1 MDTWISR
8 RYQNLLKNNV
18 LKDAIRQKRC
28 MLSVRLISSLLR
40 EIKKKKKPD
49 SHVDMKSSHV

>member
-28 MLSVRLISSLLR
+28 ILGVRHDQFIAER
-40 EIKKKKKPD
+40 EKKKAW
-49 SHVDMKSSHV
+49 